1 MLLVGNGIVITRDKF
16 NRIIPDG
23 CVAIQD
29 NIIKDVGTTGEIKS
43 KYEDAPFIDA
53 EKKLIM
59 PGLINTHM
67 HFYST
72 FARGMASKDAPPQN
86 FMEILERL
94 WWRLD
99 KVLTPED
106 VYYSA
111 LVPIIDC
118 IKNGTTTVF
127 DHHASPYAAAGSLFK
142 IAEAVQLAGLRSCLC
157 YEVSERDGGEILDR
171 GIRENADFIR
181 WCGDKK
187 NPMLKAMFGLHAS
200 VTLSDKALDMCVRE
214 NNASENGGTGV
225 GFHIHVAEG
234 IQDLEDAQAKYG
246 CGVVER
252 LNARGILGKKTIAA
266 HCIHVSE
273 REIDIL
279 KETGTNVVHNPESNM
294 GNAVGV
300 SPVLRMFEKG
310 VMLGLGTDGY
320 TSDMFESLKAA
331 NCLHKHASRN
341 PSAAWAEPPAML
353 FPNNRAIAAEYF
365 DRPLGV
371 LETDAYADII
381 IADYDPPT
389 RLSPGNVNS
398 HILFGLSGR
407 AVDTTII
414 NGRVVMRNRKLTY
427 LDERE
432 ICAKSRELADKVWER
447 L

>member
-1 MLLVGNGIVITRDKF
+1 MLLVGNGTVVTRDKE
-16 NRIIPDG
+16 NRIIENG
-23 CVAIQD
+23 CVAIRD
-29 NIIKDVGTTGEIKS
+29 DRIAEIGTTAVLRE
-43 KYEDAPFIDA
+43 KYRDAQFVDA
-53 EKKLIM
+53 ENKLIM

-72 FARGMASKDAPPQN
+72 FARGMASKSAPPTT
-86 FMEILERL
+86 FMEILEGL

-99 KVLTPED
+99 KVLTLED

-111 LVPIIDC
+111 LVPVIDC
-118 IKNGTTTVF
+118 IKNGVTTVF

-142 IAEAVQLAGLRSCLC
+142 IADATQKVGLRASLC
-157 YEVSERDGGEILDR
+157 YEVSERDGAEVLDA
-171 GIRENADFIR
+171 GVKENADFIR
-181 WCGDKK
+181 YCNNKK

-200 VTLSDKALDMCVRE
+200 VTLSDKALEKCVRE
-214 NNASENGGTGV
+214 NSGTGG

-234 IQDLEDAQAKYG
+234 IEDLRDAQAKYG

-252 LNARGILGKKTIAA
+252 LNTRGILGGKTFAV
-266 HCIHVSE
+266 HCVHISE

-279 KETGTNVVHNPESNM
+279 KETGTNVIHNPESNM

-300 SPVLRMFEKG
+300 SPVLKMFEKG
-310 VMLGLGTDGY
+310 VSLGMGTDGY

-331 NCLHKHASRN
+331 NCLHKHASQN

-353 FPNNRAIAAEYF
+353 FGGNRAIAAKYF

-371 LETDAYADII
+371 LEEDAYADVI

-389 RLSPGNVNS
+389 RMTPDNVNS
-398 HILFGLSGR
+398 HMLFGLTGR
-407 AVDTTII
+407 SVDTTII
-414 NGRVVMRNRKLTY
+414 GGRIVMQNRKLTT

-447 L
+447 I